1 MSLAGRGQQGG
12 MLVEVMLVV
21 LVVTVLAAAAFPGVC
36 KVYRQ
41 AAVEYEAEHLLAD
54 IRRCQSLSRVTGSS
68 AWNYGAD
75 TSADTFVHV
84 LLEKGKYT
92 MLAGNMKIIDSHAYL
107 AGIKAVKEDKK
118 SYYTKADIAFSQ
130 EGTPRSVESMMT
142 IFIYY
147 QGYEQEGRRIMISKG
162 GRIRMERGRH
172 EG

>member
-1 MSLAGRGQQGG
+1 MSAYGKGQWGFLLWELT
-12 MLVEVMLVV
+12 LVIMIMA
-21 LVVTVLAAAAFPGVC
+21 VLAALAFPGVF
-36 KVYRQ
+36 KFYRQ

-54 IRRCQSLSRVTGSS
+54 IRRCQSLSRVSGSS

-92 MLAGNMKIIDSHAYL
+92 VLAGNMKIIDSHAYL